1 MHSASSYPLWE
12 DSFMNY
18 CKFLDLTPDLM
29 VTIPVTA
36 DMYCDMN
43 AITGGDR

>member
-1 MHSASSYPLWE
+1 
-12 DSFMNY
+12 MNY
-18 CKFLDLTPDLM
+18 CKFLDLAPVLM

-43 AITGGDR
+43 AIIGGDR